1 MSNPVQINS
10 RWASK
15 LQRSVYGHPLASL
28 ANVVIALRSSPDW
41 EGVLGFNESTWEVT
55 AMKAPPWPEQV
66 KRDYPARW
74 QDVDDLGTTYWM
86 QMHEIKASRATTT
99 DAIQLVAEDYLFHPI
114 RNHLDSL
121 EWDGSPRLGD
131 YLTVYFNTEP
141 NTYIKTVGRKFLIG
155 AVARIYEPGCKNDC
169 CLVLEGEQGLKK
181 SMALRILAGNDQW
194 FSDDMPDLASKDAKF
209 HSRGF
214 WIIELAELY
223 TLFKA
228 DVSQAKAFLSR
239 QRDDV
244 RLPYG
249 KRTTMLPRECVFVG
263 TVNSG
268 QYLHDPTGG
277 RRFWPVDCKGINVES
292 LREDRDQIVAEAV
305 HEYKQWK
312 LGASKEEAPWWFE
325 DEGEVRKEQA
335 ERFETNPRQDL
346 IESFLSER
354 SKAVDPTVSQ
364 PEIARDCLG
373 LTAGD
378 WGAGV
383 SKDITETLQRCGWKR
398 FQRRTGSKRES
409 RYQLC
414 HA

>member
-74 QDVDDLGTTYWM
+74 QDVDDLGATYWM

-99 DAIQLVAEDYLFHPI
+99 DAIQLVAEDRFFHPI
-114 RNHLDSL
+114 RDHLDSL
-121 EWDGSPRLGD
+121 VWDGRPRLDD
-131 YLTVYFNTEP
+131 YLTVYFNTTP
-141 NTYIKTVGRKFLIG
+141 DDYTKTVGRKFLIG
-155 AVARIYEPGCKNDC
+155 AVARVYEPGCKNDC

-223 TLFKA
+223 TLLKA
-228 DVSQAKAFLSR
+228 DISQAKAFLSR

-249 KRTTMLPRECVFVG
+249 KRTTKLPRECVFVG
-263 TVNSG
+263 TVNAG
-268 QYLHDPTGG
+268 QYLHDASGA
-277 RRFWPVDCKGINVES
+277 RRFWPVECKGINVES
-292 LREDRDQIVAEAV
+292 LREDRDQIIAEAV
-305 HEYKQWK
+305 HEYKAWK
-312 LGASKEEAPWWFE
+312 AGTSNIEAPWWFD
-325 DEGEVRKEQA
+325 DEGAVRQQQA
-335 ERFETNPRQDL
+335 ERFETGPLEDA
-346 IESFLSER
+346 IECFLSER
-354 SKAVDPTVSQ
+354 EHAADPTVSQ
-364 PEIARDCLG
+364 IEIARDGLHMPERDWKGLG
-373 LTAGD
+373 K
-378 WGAGV
+378 V
-383 SKDITETLQRCGWKR
+383 ITETLRRCHWKR
-398 FQRRTGSKRES
+398 FQRRVGLKRES
-409 RYQLC
+409 RYRLVTPD
-414 HA
+414 